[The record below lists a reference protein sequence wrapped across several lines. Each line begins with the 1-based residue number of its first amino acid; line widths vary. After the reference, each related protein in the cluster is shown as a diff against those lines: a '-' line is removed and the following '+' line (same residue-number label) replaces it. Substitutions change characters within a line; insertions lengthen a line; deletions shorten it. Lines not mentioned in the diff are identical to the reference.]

1 MKRTLI
7 VYFSFTGKTER
18 MAAYIAEGVRFTG
31 QEAVTKRTEELN
43 SASVLSGYDGYIFG
57 SPSYSSGVPEP
68 MKTFL
73 LMIAKADLKGKV
85 GGTFGPYRHDVGYK
99 HDAYAPAIILDM
111 LNTYG
116 MKPFDLGPLVLKE
129 TLVDT
134 GDGIRACQD
143 YGRVFGEKLD
153 T

>member
-43 SASVLSGYDGYIFG
+43 SASVLTGYDGYIFG

-85 GGTFGPYRHDVGYK
+85 GGAFGPYRHDVGYK

-116 MKPFDLGPLVLKE
+116 MKPFDLGPFVLKE
-129 TLVDT
+129 NLVDT

>member
-1 MKRTLI
+1 
-7 VYFSFTGKTER
+7 

-31 QEAVTKRTEELN
+31 QEAVIKTIEELN
-43 SASVLSGYDGYIFG
+43 SISALAGYDGYIFG

-73 LMIAKADLKGKV
+73 LMMAKADLKGKK

-99 HDAYAPAIILDM
+99 HDAYAPAIILDT
-111 LNTYG
+111 LQTKYG
-116 MKPFDLGPLVLKE
+116 MKPFELGPFALKE
-129 TLVDT
+129 NLVET

-143 YGRVFGEKLD
+143 YGRVFGQKLD
-153 T
+153 

>member
-1 MKRTLI
+1 MKRVLI
-7 VYFSFTGKTER
+7 GYFSSTGKTER

-31 QEAVTKRTEELN
+31 NEATVKNIEDIKSMAQAT
-43 SASVLSGYDGYIFG
+43 GYDGYIFG

-68 MKTFL
+68 MKTYL
-73 LMIAKADLKGKV
+73 LVIAKSDLKGKM

-111 LNTYG
+111 LSTYG
-116 MKPFDLGPLVLKE
+116 MKLFDLGPFVLKE
-129 TLVDT
+129 DIIET